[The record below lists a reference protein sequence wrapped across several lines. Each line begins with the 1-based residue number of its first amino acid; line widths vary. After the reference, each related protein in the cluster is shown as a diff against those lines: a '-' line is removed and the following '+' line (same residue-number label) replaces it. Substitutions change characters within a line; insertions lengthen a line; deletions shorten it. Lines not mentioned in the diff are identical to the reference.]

1 MKHPCEPKVAW
12 QICKLLSELDVLL
25 WELYWDEFEALY
37 EKEEAEKYWGSTI
50 LTDKPT
56 FQS

>member
-1 MKHPCEPKVAW
+1 MRHPCEAQVAW

-37 EKEEAEKYWGSTI
+37 EKEEAEKYWGETI
-50 LTDKPT
+50 CTDQAACQT
-56 FQS
+56 

>member
-25 WELYWDEFEALY
+25 WELYWDEFETIY
-37 EKEEAEKYWGSTI
+37 EKEKAEKYCRET
-50 LTDKPT
+50 LDTEKHT
-56 FQS
+56 LQ

>member
-1 MKHPCEPKVAW
+1 MKHPCEAQVAW

-37 EKEEAEKYWGSTI
+37 EKEEAEKYWGETI
-50 LTDKPT
+50 HTIQDACQT
-56 FQS
+56 